1 MDSIDAVAWVSWL
14 NTLPP
19 EALWVAQLLVCFGG
33 ILLFLRLF
41 GPAGLCVYMLLAVIG
56 ANIEVLKVVDFA
68 VMPDPVAMG
77 TVLFA
82 SSYLCTDVLTEY
94 YGRHWAHRAVWIGF
108 FGLLFFVVFML
119 LAMGYQPLTEE
130 VAVATGNEWALGTQ
144 EHLVAVF
151 TPTPIFFIAGMAAYL
166 VSQFHDVWMF
176 RLIRKL
182 TGGRWL
188 FLRNNVS
195 TIVSGLIDNAVFSLL
210 AWIVLRDQPLPLDT
224 VIWTYIVG
232 TWLMR
237 IVIALLDTPFIYL
250 ARRCLPPADRLAPAP
265 VDV

>member
-1 MDSIDAVAWVSWL
+1 MDSIDAAGWVAWL
-14 NTLPP
+14 NGLPP
-19 EALWVAQLLVCFGG
+19 EVVWVVQLLVCFGG

-41 GPAGLCVYMLLAVIG
+41 GPAGLCVYMLLAIVG
-56 ANIEVLKVVDFA
+56 ANVEVLKVVDFA

-82 SSYLCTDVLTEY
+82 SSYLCTDILTEY
-94 YGRHWAHRAVWIGF
+94 YGRHWAHRAVWLGF

-119 LAMGYQPLTEE
+119 LAMGYSPLTEE
-130 VAVATGNEWALGTQ
+130 VAVATGNEWELGMQ
-144 EHLVAVF
+144 EHLTAVF

-176 RLIRKL
+176 RLVRRL

-195 TIVSGLIDNAVFSLL
+195 TIISALIDNAVFSLL
-210 AWIVLRDQPLPLDT
+210 AWVVLRNEPLPLDT
-224 VIWTYIVG
+224 VIWTYIIG

-250 ARRCLPPADRLAPAP
+250 ARRCLPPADRAPLAPSML
-265 VDV
+265 